1 MNNSS
6 DMEEFMKSISEVLD
20 DLENINYSLN
30 YQDNPIKYH
39 KKIPKNKS
47 NGLPPLHPNIPSF
60 YKNQNSTSK
69 LINIQGIAFL
79 KKIK

>member
-1 MNNSS
+1 MNNNS

-30 YQDNPIKYH
+30 YQFTPTKYH
-39 KKIPKNKS
+39 IKILKSKS

-60 YKNQNSTSK
+60 YKNQNTKKS
-69 LINIQGIAFL
+69 INNIQGIAFL
-79 KKIK
+79 KK